1 MKINLTPQRRDDT
14 LEAYK
19 YGSTIV
25 VNGESFDFSP
35 MIEGST
41 LPRSAISS
49 IWLEGD
55 VDLNNGEL
63 EITLL
68 IPLPQN
74 YSQEQAFPVPLLNVP
89 DGLIQLPQ
97 PLPIPVMRLQ
107 EDSSE
112 IKEQSNE

>member
-19 YGSTIV
+19 YGSTVI
-25 VNGESFDFSP
+25 VNGESFDFSA
-35 MIEGST
+35 MLEGST

-55 VDLNNGEL
+55 VELNDGEL

-89 DGLIQLPQ
+89 NGLIQLPQ
-97 PLPIPVMRLQ
+97 PLPISTMRLTEEATKDQ
-107 EDSSE
+107 E
-112 IKEQSNE
+112 QANE